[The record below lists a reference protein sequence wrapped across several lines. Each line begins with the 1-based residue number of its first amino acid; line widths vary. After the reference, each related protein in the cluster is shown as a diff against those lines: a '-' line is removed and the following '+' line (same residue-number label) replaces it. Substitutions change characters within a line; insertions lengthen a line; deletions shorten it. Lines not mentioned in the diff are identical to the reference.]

1 MRKMRKSKTSGFEY
15 VMSLG
20 DKLGEYVEKW
30 IVVLDN
36 KIVASGENL
45 KEVYRKAKEKY
56 PQDTLFVMKVPADKV
71 MVL

>member
-1 MRKMRKSKTSGFEY
+1 MKKSAFEY

-20 DKLGEYVEKW
+20 DELGSYVEKW

-36 KIVASGENL
+36 NIVASGENL
-45 KEVYRKAKEKY
+45 KQVYEEAKVRHPKR
-56 PQDTLFVMKVPADKV
+56 TLFVMKVPADKV

>member
-1 MRKMRKSKTSGFEY
+1 MRKIKTSGFEY

-36 KIVASGENL
+36 KIVASGEDL
-45 KEVYRKAKEKY
+45 KEVYKEAKEKH
-56 PQDTLFVMKVPADKV
+56 PQKTLFVMKVPADKV